1 MGCILAFVYSWLA
14 CARAS
19 VECTRRNAP
28 RLIARGTRSRVFGVW
43 QKKGEK
49 HAMDNFQS
57 IIIHWKFAV
66 VLCLLVLGGEVV
78 AKNADLTLAKKR
90 KKDEFYTQLV
100 DIENELRHYREHFK
114 GKVVLCNC
122 DDPRKSN
129 FFKYF
134 ADNFEK
140 LQLKRLIATCYKS
153 QDVDLFS
160 QGDCE
165 RAICQIYEGDKNGNM
180 TIDDDEVC
188 VKELKGDGDFRSAE
202 CIEILKQADIVV
214 TNPPFSLF
222 REYVAQLVKH
232 DKKFLIIGNVN
243 AITYKECFSL
253 IKAGKMWL
261 GASIHSGDREFG
273 VPNDYPL
280 TAASSRVD
288 NNGHKFIRV
297 KGVRWFTN
305 LDYKERHDK
314 VPLYKKYSADEFPK
328 YDNCDAINVDKTSDI
343 PVDYQGLM
351 GVPITF
357 MDKFNP
363 EQFEV
368 VKFRKGDD
376 DKDLC
381 VNGKT
386 PYFRILIRHRKQA
399 K

>member
-1 MGCILAFVYSWLA
+1 
-14 CARAS
+14 
-19 VECTRRNAP
+19 
-28 RLIARGTRSRVFGVW
+28 
-43 QKKGEK
+43 
-49 HAMDNFQS
+49 MDNFQS
-57 IIIHWKFAV
+57 IIIHWKFTV
-66 VLCLLVLGGEVV
+66 VLCLLVLGGETVGRT
-78 AKNADLTLAKKR
+78 ADLTLAKKR

-100 DIENELRHYREHFK
+100 DIENELKHYKEHFK
-114 GKVVLCNC
+114 DKVVLCNC

-180 TIDDDEVC
+180 TVDDDEVC

-222 REYVAQLVKH
+222 REFMATLLKH
-232 DKKFLIIGNVN
+232 KKQFLIIGNVN
-243 AITYKECFSL
+243 ALKYKEMFPL
-253 IKAGKMWL
+253 VIANEVWL

-280 TAASSRVD
+280 EAASCRIDSK
-288 NNGHKFIRV
+288 GEKYIRV
-297 KGVRWFTN
+297 KGVRWYTN
-305 LDYKERHDK
+305 LEYSSRHERL
-314 VPLYKKYSADEFPK
+314 PLYKTYSSDEFPK
-328 YDNCDAINVDKTSDI
+328 YDNYDAIEVGKTSDI
-343 PVDYQGLM
+343 PMDYDGVM

-357 MDKFNP
+357 MDKYCP
-363 EQFEV
+363 EQFEIV
-368 VKFRKGDD
+368 GVFNHGSDSEF
-376 DKDLC
+376 DLAKPIL
-381 VNGKT
+381 NGKELYT
-386 PYFRILIRHRKQA
+386 RIAIRHRKPA